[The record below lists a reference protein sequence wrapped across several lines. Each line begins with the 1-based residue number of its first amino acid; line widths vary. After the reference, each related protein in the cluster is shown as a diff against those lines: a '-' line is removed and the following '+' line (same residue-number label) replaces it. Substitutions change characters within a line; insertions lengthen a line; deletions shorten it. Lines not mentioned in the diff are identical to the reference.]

1 MIYQM
6 ISSLLHKADPELAH
20 NLAIQFLKN
29 DYLPLQLFQKK
40 FSKKLEINILG
51 KNFKHPVG
59 LAAGFD
65 KNAEIYNSIFKL
77 GFSFAEVGTVTPLP
91 QPGNPKPRV
100 FRLSED
106 RSIINRLGFP
116 SLGMK
121 EVRSIIEKKTPKGVL
136 GINIGPNKDSSSK
149 IEDYLN
155 CFENFCNLCDY
166 ICINISSPNTPNL
179 RDLHEKDKIQELLVS
194 IKNKQKQLHS
204 QTKILLK
211 ISPDINDQN
220 ISELATILLD
230 QKIDGV
236 VLTNTTIHRS
246 DNLLSSNKVEVG
258 GLSGESL
265 ELISNTII
273 KKFYKILKNQIP
285 IIGVGGVHDGQS
297 ALRKIKSGASLL
309 QLYTALV
316 YKGPNI
322 VNKINEELVKLLE
335 LEGFES
341 LQDAVGK
348 DCVD

>member
-100 FRLSED
+100 FRLTED

-121 EVRSIIEKKTPKGVL
+121 EVRFIIEKKTPKGVL

-166 ICINISSPNTPNL
+166 ICN
-179 RDLHEKDKIQELLVS
+179 KIQELLVS

-246 DNLLSSNKVEVG
+246 DNLLSSNKVEAG

-316 YKGPNI
+316 YEGPNI